1 MARSTDLLDALD
13 NPVYYINWDEMSI
26 ESEVLVPVCNNDW
39 TWYSYRN
46 DIYLIESEIFD
57 TEQEAAEL
65 LLGEIIK
72 MKKESI
78 LYYSRK
84 ENELIELINGNQ
96 LEKVV

>member
-1 MARSTDLLDALD
+1 MARSTDILDAFD
-13 NPVYYINWDEMSI
+13 NPVYYINWNEMSI
-26 ESEVLVPVCNNDW
+26 EQEVLVPVCNNDW

-57 TEQEAAEL
+57 TEKEAAEL
-65 LLGEIIK
+65 LLGEVIK

>member
-1 MARSTDLLDALD
+1 MARSTDLLDALG
-13 NPVYYINWDEMSI
+13 NSVYYINLSEMSI
-26 ESEVLVPVCNNDW
+26 EKEVLIPVCNNDW

-57 TEQEAAEL
+57 TEREAAEL

-72 MKKESI
+72 RKKESI

-84 ENELIELINGNQ
+84 ENELIELINGNK
-96 LEKVV
+96 LERVV

>member
-1 MARSTDLLDALD
+1 MARSTDILDAFD
-13 NPVYYINWDEMSI
+13 NPVYYINWNEMSI
-26 ESEVLVPVCNNDW
+26 EQEVLVPVCNNDW

-46 DIYLIESEIFD
+46 DIYLIESEVFD
-57 TEQEAAEL
+57 TEQQAAEL